1 MFALLLT
8 LTMVA
13 AAPIEEGC
21 LFDGTMYGTGDKI
34 IISHCLGAMTCM
46 GNNVYSSLEQYG
58 GVCPSTKRSTGQ
70 TGCLFDGKIYNKND
84 IITIS
89 HCLAQMECL
98 GFNSYGEI
106 KSLGGICPV
115 KDRRDVNGQTGC
127 LFDGRVYAANEEII
141 IPSCL
146 GKMTCLGNNNLGPI
160 TSLYGICPQTK
171 RSVDGQSGCLF
182 DGTVYAKGDVIPI
195 KGTNARVVCQG
206 NNIYTEQL

>member
-1 MFALLLT
+1 
-8 LTMVA
+8 
-13 AAPIEEGC
+13 
-21 LFDGTMYGTGDKI
+21 MYATGDKI
-34 IISHCLGAMTCM
+34 IISNCLGAMTCM
-46 GNNVYSSLEQYG
+46 GNNVYTSLEQYG

-70 TGCLFDGKIYNKND
+70 TGCLFNGRIYNKND

-98 GFNSYGEI
+98 GFNAYREL

-127 LFDGRVYAANEEII
+127 LFDGTVYAANEEII

-171 RSVDGQSGCLF
+171 RSLDGQSGCLF

-195 KGTNARVVCQG
+195 KGTNARLVCQG
-206 NNIYTEQL
+206 HNVYTEQL

>member
-1 MFALLLT
+1 
-8 LTMVA
+8 
-13 AAPIEEGC
+13 
-21 LFDGTMYGTGDKI
+21 MYGTGDKI

-115 KDRRDVNGQTGC
+115 KDRRDVNGQR
-127 LFDGRVYAANEEII
+127 F
-141 IPSCL
+141 

-160 TSLYGICPQTK
+160 TSLYGVCPQTK

-206 NNIYTEQL
+206 NNIYTEQYKVEVRG